1 MGKVISLLGK
11 IPYYSTWLILH
22 EYGLKYSNCSFRSV
36 EGLFI
41 WSGLGACCLV
51 GMECFNTVY
60 GSWLAYSP
68 DSGNR
73 YLLLYAWVN
82 SWSAHPPPPRDTPGN
97 LPDRQFTG
105 VGNLPFIYV
114 HGGRVLED
122 PGDLTNGCPESHPQ
136 ILRQQNLVSGTHV
149 GTLIVF
155 CALVVKVA
163 WNLL

>member
-1 MGKVISLLGK
+1 MDKLDF
-11 IPYYSTWLILH
+11 IL
-22 EYGLKYSNCSFRSV
+22 ESNARF
-36 EGLFI
+36 
-41 WSGLGACCLV
+41 
-51 GMECFNTVY
+51 
-60 GSWLAYSP
+60 
-68 DSGNR
+68 
-73 YLLLYAWVN
+73 N
-82 SWSAHPPPPRDTPGN
+82 SWSNHPPRDIPGN

-149 GTLIVF
+149 GALIVF
-155 CALVVKVA
+155 GARVKVA